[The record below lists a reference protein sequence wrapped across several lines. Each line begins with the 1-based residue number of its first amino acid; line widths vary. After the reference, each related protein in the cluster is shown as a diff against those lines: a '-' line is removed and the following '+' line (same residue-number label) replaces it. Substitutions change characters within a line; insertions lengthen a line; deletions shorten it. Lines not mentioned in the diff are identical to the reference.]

1 MFIQFIRIVLIN
13 RRSLGFSLMDTK
25 NIIIVLTSVLFLF
38 NSCAPNKP
46 EVSDS
51 DIKRLIERMS
61 ANRFVQ
67 GLDQE
72 EGAKIKSDYE
82 IFLEACKVFRLDP
95 AKVKAKLRD
104 SNPKLYERL
113 EQKNED

>member
-1 MFIQFIRIVLIN
+1 MTAL
-13 RRSLGFSLMDTK
+13 
-25 NIIIVLTSVLFLF
+25 NISKYIFGVLFAGYFLI
-38 NSCAPNKP
+38 SCAPNKP

-51 DIKRLIERMS
+51 DVKRLIERMS